1 MLSHLIGSNLSNSK
15 LINMLFWSEN
25 SRGKYSSPGSG
36 ISAPLP
42 PLLPPSVTEARTKY
56 ILHLSCCPSVEIHHR
71 DYRNYPVAEF
81 IIMSCHKNSHKY
93 SSQIVTQNRGKGTE
107 YWRRPATVGGCITG
121 VSLWGQCMEGRLL
134 EDAGAELQEGK
145 IECFWSNSF
154 CCLMFECRM
163 TCRPP
168 HGSMNSQPDHLA
180 ILDSTRIEANHDKQT
195 ANIT

>member
-1 MLSHLIGSNLSNSK
+1 MLSHLKGFNLSNSK
-15 LINMLFWSEN
+15 LINMLLICYWGEDQIQ
-25 SRGKYSSPGSG
+25 SPF
-36 ISAPLP
+36 A
-42 PLLPPSVTEARTKY
+42 LLPVCWDPPQRQQSLCLGD
-56 ILHLSCCPSVEIHHR
+56 I
-71 DYRNYPVAEF
+71 RNYPVAEF

-107 YWRRPATVGGCITG
+107 YWRRPATVGGCICITW
-121 VSLWGQCMEGRLL
+121 VSLWGQCMEWRLL

-163 TCRPP
+163 TCRPT